1 MSVVNVDVPH
11 AGPDSHTLVLG
22 IPASASLLS
31 VWADAAIR
39 RRRTS
44 LGPAGPDAHS
54 ASPADPNPTRKDRTH
69 A

>member
-1 MSVVNVDVPH
+1 MSVVDVTVPH
-11 AGPDSHTLVLG
+11 AGPDTLVLG

-44 LGPAGPDAHS
+44 MGPAGPDAHS